1 MCAKT
6 NMLLL
11 EAAVEIP
18 QKIFLILVNIIYVIC
33 THTHIHGDHLV
44 SFGKKCGNCKTE
56 QH

>member
-1 MCAKT
+1 
-6 NMLLL
+6 MLLL

-18 QKIFLILVNIIYVIC
+18 QKIFLILVNIIYVTC
-33 THTHIHGDHLV
+33 THTHIHTDHLV

>member
-1 MCAKT
+1 
-6 NMLLL
+6 MLLL

-33 THTHIHGDHLV
+33 THTHIHRDHLV
-44 SFGKKCGNCKTE
+44 SFGKKYGNCKTE